1 MYHNK
6 AYIYKKHK
14 NIFSINTACK
24 VQKNRSSLPLS
35 PFVEVVAFNLF
46 KPYNFIGSLNA
57 ILLICLFNHCKY
69 IFILQNKY

>member
-6 AYIYKKHK
+6 AYIYKKHN

-24 VQKNRSSLPLS
+24 LQKNRSSLPLS

-46 KPYNFIGSLNA
+46 KPYNFIGS
-57 ILLICLFNHCKY
+57 
-69 IFILQNKY
+69 